1 MRRILPALLLI
12 CIWGCTQRQANTVP
26 PWLGQGTVTDVYDLP
41 QIEQTG
47 EMIALTLTGPD
58 TYYDYQGAHL
68 GLHYLLA
75 EQFASSLGVRLRME
89 VCRDTTE
96 LLQRLHAGTDADLGV
111 LPLHQDD
118 SQADSLWMGWVVGE
132 GKPQLLAALHEW
144 YRPQMMADAR
154 ETERQMLTRRRVTR
168 RVHAPMLSR
177 GVISYYDELFKRYSR
192 GIGWDWRLI
201 AAQCYQE
208 STFDPEA
215 ESWAGAKGLMQIMPK
230 TADHLGLPRDQM
242 TDPEQNIA
250 AATRYLHELEHSFNY
265 IHDRTERQNMV
276 LASYNGGIFHIQDAM
291 RLAERDNRNSQQWS
305 TVREYVLK
313 LKDPQ
318 YYQDTLV
325 HYGYMRGTETADYVD
340 KIRARHQEY
349 IRKVRQ

>member
-1 MRRILPALLLI
+1 MKETTLALLVLI
-12 CIWGCTQRQANTVP
+12 TAGACTKRLDKVVP
-26 PWLGQGTVTDVYDLP
+26 PWQSETTTSEIYDLP

-58 TYYDYQGAHL
+58 TYYDYQGSHL
-68 GLHYLLA
+68 GVHYLLA
-75 EQFASSLGVRLRME
+75 QQFASYLGVRLRIE

-96 LLQRLHAGTDADLGV
+96 LLRRLDAGKDADLGV
-111 LPLHQDD
+111 L
-118 SQADSLWMGWVVGE
+118 SLTSDT
-132 GKPQLLAALHEW
+132 AALGWMVGNDKPALENALREW
-144 YRPQMMADAR
+144 YQPQFLADAK
-154 ETERQMLTRRRVTR
+154 ETERQMLTQRRVTR

-177 GVISYYDELFKRYSR
+177 GVISLYDEMFKRYSR
-192 GIGWDWRLI
+192 GIGWDWRLL

-215 ESWAGAKGLMQIMPK
+215 VSWAGAKGLMQIMPK
-230 TADHLGLPRDQM
+230 TADHLGLARDMM

-250 AATRYLHELEHSFNY
+250 AATRYLHELEHEFSY

-291 RLAERDNRNSQQWS
+291 RLAERDNRNAQRWND
-305 TVREYVLK
+305 VREYVLK
-313 LKDPQ
+313 LKEPQ

-325 HYGYMRGTETADYVD
+325 RYGYMRGTETADYVD
-340 KIRARHQEY
+340 KIRARYQKY
-349 IRKVRQ
+349 ARMVRQ